1 MGVIISSVE
10 KSSYFVISQNLF
22 FDIKNHLD
30 FLISQ
35 NLICDITKSN
45 L

>member
-1 MGVIISSVE
+1 MGVIISSVK

-30 FLISQ
+30 CLISQ
-35 NLICDITKSN
+35 NLNCDIAKSN